1 MTVCSTLCVSVCF
14 ARESALYGGVGGGD
28 RRAGGDG

>member
-1 MTVCSTLCVSVCF
+1 MTVCCSLCVCGCV
-14 ARESALYGGVGGGD
+14 AREGAVGGGGGGD